1 MQTQLLEV
9 LRYTPRNRS
18 CPTSARSFCALSFRL
33 TGVGRLS
40 TDKESLTAR
49 ENDLLL
55 VPAGLAYE
63 HEATNEDIIVFHFN
77 IYEEP
82 FHRISVFTPADPL
95 PFRAKFLEALQLWEQ
110 KETGYL
116 YKAQAIFYEILA
128 LMEAEGMLHKSEKD
142 PLMARCR
149 AYIDAHFADPELNI
163 TALARRFGC
172 SESYL
177 RRRFAAAYGCVPK
190 GYLTRKR
197 MEYGRELIAL
207 GYYTQTEIAEK
218 CGYKEVK
225 YFRSAFKAYFGKS
238 IREYL
243 RTE

>member
-1 MQTQLLEV
+1 MQTKLLEV
-9 LRYTPRNRS
+9 LRYTPRTKS
-18 CPTSARSFCALSFRL
+18 CSTRARSFHALSFRL
-33 TGVGRLS
+33 SGTGRLT
-40 TDKESLTAR
+40 TDKESLIAK

-55 VPAGLAYE
+55 VPADLSYE
-63 HEATNEDIIVFHFN
+63 HEATDEDIIVFHFN

-82 FHRISVFTPADPL
+82 FHRISVHTPADPL
-95 PFRAKFLEALQLWEQ
+95 PFRAKFSEALQLWQQ

-116 YKAQAIFYEILA
+116 YKVQAIFYEILA
-128 LMEAEGMLHKSEKD
+128 LMEAEGMLHRSEKD

-149 AYIDAHFADPELNI
+149 AYIEAHFADPELNI

-177 RRRFAAAYGCVPK
+177 RRRFAAAYGCAPK
-190 GYLTRKR
+190 AYLTRKR

-218 CGYKEVK
+218 CGFKEVK
-225 YFRSAFKAYFGKS
+225 YFRSAFKTHFGKS